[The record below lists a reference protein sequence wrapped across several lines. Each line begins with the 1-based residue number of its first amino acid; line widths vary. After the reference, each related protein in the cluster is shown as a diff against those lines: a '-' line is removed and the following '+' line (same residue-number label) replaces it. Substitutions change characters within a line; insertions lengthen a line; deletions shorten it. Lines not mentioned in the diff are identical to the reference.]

1 MPALSASDAKRKFGD
16 VLLKAQKTPVKINK
30 NGKPVAVVV
39 SATEFAQLEA
49 FREECLKTEIDAG
62 IADLEA
68 GNISDGVDV
77 LKRLRKRIT

>member
-1 MPALSASDAKRKFGD
+1 MTAFSASDAKREFGN
-16 VLLKAQKTPVKINK
+16 VLLKAQKEPVKISK

-39 SATEFAQLEA
+39 SATEYELLEA
-49 FREECLKTEIDAG
+49 YREEYLKSEIDAG

-68 GNISDGVDV
+68 GRVADGVEV